1 MRPPITEFEI
11 LNARPKNI
19 FVLGLLD
26 WQRRELETIDHA
38 EDYRF
43 HGLLSWEELVGERNS
58 FDWLLERA
66 RAALD
71 DFDGE
76 PDAIVCH
83 WDFPSSCLAPIL
95 SQQYGLRG
103 PSLESVLKCEHKF
116 WSRIQQQR
124 VIPECVPEFEALD
137 PFDEE
142 AAGKCS
148 LDYPFWLKPVK
159 GYSSLLGFRIEN
171 RQQLEEALSEMRE
184 HVAELGAPF
193 DECLARVEL
202 PPEVRGVG
210 GRHAIAESIMSGT
223 QFAPEGYVLDG
234 EMHLHG
240 FFDMMLDHGGS
251 NVAGLRYPADLP
263 RGLEERAT
271 DVCERVLKQ
280 VGFDNGC
287 FNVEFLW
294 DEAYDKLWLIEVNTR
309 ISQSHS
315 EMFRMVRGMSN
326 HEVAVS
332 VALGHPPHLARDKG
346 NHAVAAKLML
356 QKDDDSVVT
365 RVPSDKEISD
375 ISSEIGDALV
385 EFAVEEGQR
394 LSEVKGQPAYCFT
407 VAEAWIGGD
416 DAQVINQR
424 YRQLVE
430 RLPVEFADGKRL
442 RA

>member
-1 MRPPITEFEI
+1 MRPSTTEFGI
-11 LNARPKNI
+11 LNAPQKNI

-38 EDYRF
+38 RDYRF
-43 HGLLSWEELVGERNS
+43 HDLLSWDELVGERNS
-58 FDWLLERA
+58 FDWLLDRA
-66 RAALD
+66 RAILD
-71 DFDGE
+71 GFEGK
-76 PDAIVCH
+76 PDAVVCH

-95 SQQYGLRG
+95 SREQGLRS

-116 WSRIQQQR
+116 WSRKQQQI
-124 VIPECVPEFEALD
+124 VVPECVPEFEALD
-137 PFDEE
+137 PFDDR
-142 AAGKCS
+142 AAERCS
-148 LDYPFWLKPVK
+148 LAYPFWLKPVK
-159 GYSSLLGFRIEN
+159 GYASMLGFRIEN
-171 RQQLEEALSEMRE
+171 RQQLEEALSELRE

-202 PPEVRGVG
+202 PSDIQGIG
-210 GRHAIAESIMSGT
+210 GRHAIAESIMTGE

-234 EMHLHG
+234 KMHLHG

-263 RGLEERAT
+263 RGLKERAS

-294 DEAYDKLWLIEVNTR
+294 DEANDKLWLIEVNTR

-332 VALGHPPHLARDKG
+332 VALGHPPHLARDG
-346 NHAVAAKLML
+346 GRHDVAAKLML

-365 RVPSDKEISD
+365 RLPSEEEVSAL
-375 ISSEIGDALV
+375 SSEIGGALI

-394 LSEVKGQPAYCFT
+394 LSDLKGQPAYCFT

-416 DAQVINQR
+416 DAQMINQR
-424 YRQLVE
+424 YQRLVE

-442 RA
+442 RT